1 MIITDEQLTTWLARL
16 VQIPSVTPEQA
27 GSRAGAPGEAR
38 LAEAVA
44 GWFRDLGGEVYV
56 EHVLP
61 GRPNVYGIWRGRNP
75 DERKG
80 GAGWAA
86 LDVHMD
92 TVGVEQMS
100 GDPFGGELR
109 DGRVYGRGAVD
120 TKASLAVALALLEA
134 LYRSGGTLETNLLI
148 AATAD
153 EENLAR
159 GASAFA
165 AWVRRRSI
173 ALDQIMVA
181 EPTRCRPVHGHKG
194 VVRLV
199 FDIAGEPAH
208 SSQPQLGKNAI
219 MAAAHLA
226 LALDAE
232 HRRLA
237 AAPPTSALGAPTLTV
252 TLIGGGR
259 GLNVVPDACSLSLDR
274 RVVAGERADDVVAA
288 LADLAQRACPL
299 PVTMQQL
306 LSVDAFLQP
315 PDTLWL
321 QQLADWSGQPPSI
334 APYGT
339 NAYAYDGLARECVV
353 LGPGSID
360 QAHGVEE
367 WVEVAEL
374 AKLAVIYARWWGI
387 GLGVGS

>member
-1 MIITDEQLTTWLARL
+1 MIITEEQLTTWLARL

-27 GSRAGAPGEAR
+27 GARAGAPGEAR
-38 LAEAVA
+38 LAAAVA
-44 GWFRDLGGEVYV
+44 GWFRDFGGDVSIED
-56 EHVLP
+56 VLP
-61 GRPNVYGIWRGRNP
+61 GRPNVYGIWRGTSQR
-75 DERKG
+75 
-80 GAGWAA
+80 WAA

-134 LYRSGGTLETNLLI
+134 LHRSGGSPATNLLI

-173 ALDQIMVA
+173 ALDQLMVA

-219 MAAAHLA
+219 TAAAHLA

-232 HRRLA
+232 HRRLG

-274 RVVAGERADDVVAA
+274 RVVAGERADAVVAA

-306 LSVDAFLQP
+306 VSADAFLQA
-315 PDTLWL
+315 PDTPWL
-321 QQLADWSGQPPSI
+321 QQLADWSGQPPTI

-339 NAYAYDGLARECVV
+339 NAYAYAGLARECVV

-374 AKLAVIYARWWGI
+374 AKLATLYARWWG
-387 GLGVGS
+387 L

>member
-1 MIITDEQLTTWLARL
+1 MIISDEQLTTWLARL

-38 LAEAVA
+38 LAAAVA

-56 EHVLP
+56 EDVLP
-61 GRPNVYGIWRGRNP
+61 GRPNVYGIWRGAS
-75 DERKG
+75 ER
-80 GAGWAA
+80 WAA

-92 TVGVEQMS
+92 TVGVEQML
-100 GDPFGGELR
+100 GNPFSGELR

-120 TKASLAVALALLEA
+120 TKASLAVALALLES
-134 LYRSGGTLETNLLI
+134 LHRSGGTPETNLLI

-159 GASAFA
+159 GATAFA
-165 AWVRRRSI
+165 AWVRGRAI
-173 ALDQIMVA
+173 ALDQLMVA

-199 FDIAGEPAH
+199 FDIAGAPAH

-219 MAAAHLA
+219 TAAAHLA

-237 AAPPTSALGAPTLTV
+237 NAPPSSALGAPTLTV

-288 LADLAQRACPL
+288 LAELAQRACPL

-306 LSVDAFLQP
+306 LSVDAFFQAL
-315 PDTLWL
+315 DTLWL
-321 QQLADWSGQPPSI
+321 QQLADWSGQPPTI

-339 NAYAYDGLARECVV
+339 NASAYDGLARECVV

-360 QAHGVEE
+360 QAHGIEE

-374 AKLAVIYARWWGI
+374 AKLAVIYARWWG
-387 GLGVGS
+387 VA

>member
-1 MIITDEQLTTWLARL
+1 MIPTDEQLAAWLKRL
-16 VQIPSVTPEQA
+16 VNIPSVMPEQA
-27 GSRAGAPGEAR
+27 GPRAGAPGEAR

-44 GWFRDLGGEVYV
+44 GWFRAFGGEVFV
-56 EHVLP
+56 EEVLP
-61 GRPNVYGIWRGRNP
+61 GRPNVYGIWRGTSAR
-75 DERKG
+75 
-80 GAGWAA
+80 WAA

-109 DGRVYGRGAVD
+109 AGRVYGRGAVD
-120 TKASLAVALALLEA
+120 TKASLAVVLALLEA
-134 LYRSGGTLETNLLI
+134 LHRSGGTLEVNLLL

-153 EENLAR
+153 EEHLAR
-159 GASAFA
+159 GATAFA
-165 AWVRRRSI
+165 AWVRRQSI
-173 ALDQIMVA
+173 ALDQLMVA

-194 VVRLV
+194 VVRLA

-219 MAAAHLA
+219 TAAAHLA

-232 HRRLA
+232 HLRLA

-252 TLIGGGR
+252 SLISGGR

-274 RVVAGERADDVVAA
+274 RVVDGERADAVVAA

-299 PVTMQQL
+299 PITMQQL
-306 LSVDAFLQP
+306 VAVDAFFQA
-315 PDTLWL
+315 PDTPWL
-321 QQLADWSGQPPSI
+321 QQLTEWSAQPPTI

-339 NAYAYDGLARECVV
+339 NACAYDGLARECVV

-374 AKLAVIYARWWGI
+374 ARLAAIYVRWWGVEP
-387 GLGVGS
+387 GVGS

>member
-1 MIITDEQLTTWLARL
+1 MITTDEQLTTWLARL

-27 GSRAGAPGEAR
+27 GPRAGAPGEAR
-38 LAEAVA
+38 LAAAVA

-56 EHVLP
+56 EDVLP
-61 GRPNVYGIWRGRNP
+61 GRPNVYGIWRGR
-75 DERKG
+75 

-92 TVGVEQMS
+92 TVGVEQML

-109 DGRVYGRGAVD
+109 NGRVYGRGAVD
-120 TKASLAVALALLEA
+120 TKASMAVALALLEA
-134 LYRSGGTLETNLLI
+134 LHRSGETPQTNLLI

-165 AWVRRRSI
+165 AWVRRQSI
-173 ALDQIMVA
+173 ALDQLMVA

-199 FDIAGEPAH
+199 FDIAGAPAH

-219 MAAAHLA
+219 TAAAHLA

-237 AAPPTSALGAPTLTV
+237 AATPASPLGAPTLSV

-274 RVVAGERADDVVAA
+274 RVVVGERADDVVAA
-288 LADLAQRACPL
+288 LAGLAQRACPL
-299 PVTMQQL
+299 PVTMRQL
-306 LSVDAFLQP
+306 LAVDAFFQAM
-315 PDTLWL
+315 DTPWL
-321 QQLADWSGQPPSI
+321 QQLADWSGQPPAI

-339 NAYAYDGLARECVV
+339 NAYAYDRLARECVV

-374 AKLAVIYARWWGI
+374 AKLALIYARWWGV
-387 GLGVGS
+387 GLGVGR

>member
-1 MIITDEQLTTWLARL
+1 MIITDEQLTAWLKRL
-16 VQIPSVTPEQA
+16 VNIPSVTPEQA
-27 GSRAGAPGEAR
+27 GPRAGAPGEAR

-44 GWFRDLGGEVYV
+44 GWFRELGGDVYV
-56 EHVLP
+56 EDVVP
-61 GRPNVYGIWRGRNP
+61 GRPNVYGIWRGTSAR
-75 DERKG
+75 
-80 GAGWAA
+80 WAA

-92 TVGVEQMS
+92 TVGVEQML

-134 LYRSGGTLETNLLI
+134 LHRSGDTPVTNLLI

-153 EENLAR
+153 EETQAR
-159 GASAFA
+159 GAPAFA
-165 AWVRRRSI
+165 AWVRRRAI
-173 ALDQIMVA
+173 ALDQLMVA
-181 EPTRCRPVHGHKG
+181 EATRCRPVHGHKG
-194 VVRLV
+194 VVRLA
-199 FDIAGEPAH
+199 FDITGAPAH

-219 MAAAHLA
+219 TAAAQLVLA
-226 LALDAE
+226 FDAE

-237 AAPPTSALGAPTLTV
+237 AAPPASALGAPTLTV

-274 RVVAGERADDVVAA
+274 RVVAGENADAVVAA
-288 LADLAQRACPL
+288 LNDLAQRACPL
-299 PVTMQQL
+299 PVTMRPL
-306 LSVDAFLQP
+306 VAVDAFLQAA
-315 PDTLWL
+315 DTPWL
-321 QQLADWSGQPPSI
+321 QQLAEWSGQPPTI

-374 AKLAVIYARWWGI
+374 DKLAAIYARWWGI
-387 GLGVGS
+387 DLGVGS

>member
-1 MIITDEQLTTWLARL
+1 MIITDEQLTTWLKRL
-16 VQIPSVTPEQA
+16 VNIPSVTPDQA
-27 GSRAGAPGEAR
+27 GPRAGVPGEAR

-44 GWFRDLGGEVYV
+44 GWFRDFGGDVYL
-56 EHVLP
+56 EEVLP
-61 GRPNVYGIWRGRNP
+61 GRPNVYGIWRGAS
-75 DERKG
+75 ER
-80 GAGWAA
+80 WAA

-92 TVGVEQMS
+92 TVGVEQML

-134 LYRSGGTLETNLLI
+134 LHHAGEMPATNLLI

-153 EENLAR
+153 EENQAC
-159 GASAFA
+159 GAPAFA

-173 ALDQIMVA
+173 ALDQLMVA

-194 VVRLV
+194 VVRLT
-199 FDIAGEPAH
+199 FDIAGAPAH

-219 MAAAHLA
+219 TAAAQLA
-226 LALDAE
+226 LAFDAE
-232 HRRLA
+232 HHRLA
-237 AAPPTSALGAPTLTV
+237 AAPPRSALGAPTLTV
-252 TLIGGGR
+252 TLISGGR

-274 RVVAGERADDVVAA
+274 RTVDGERADAVAA
-288 LADLAQRACPL
+288 ALDDLAQRACPL

-306 LSVDAFLQP
+306 VADDAFLQA
-315 PDTLWL
+315 PDTPWL
-321 QQLADWSGQPPSI
+321 QQLAEWSGQPPTI

-374 AKLAVIYARWWGI
+374 AKLAAIYTRWWGVI
-387 GLGVGS
+387 AD

>member
-1 MIITDEQLTTWLARL
+1 MIITEEQLTTWLARL

-27 GSRAGAPGEAR
+27 GARAGAPGEAR
-38 LAEAVA
+38 LAAAVA
-44 GWFRDLGGEVYV
+44 AWFRDFGGDVSIED
-56 EHVLP
+56 VLP
-61 GRPNVYGIWRGRNP
+61 GRPNVYGIWRGTSQR
-75 DERKG
+75 
-80 GAGWAA
+80 WAA

-134 LYRSGGTLETNLLI
+134 LHRSGGSPATNLLI

-173 ALDQIMVA
+173 ALDQLMVA

-219 MAAAHLA
+219 TAAAHLA

-274 RVVAGERADDVVAA
+274 RVVAGERADAVVAA

-306 LSVDAFLQP
+306 VSADAFLQA
-315 PDTLWL
+315 PDTPWL
-321 QQLADWSGQPPSI
+321 QQLADWSGQPPTI

-339 NAYAYDGLARECVV
+339 NAYAYAGLARECVV

-374 AKLAVIYARWWGI
+374 AKLATLYARWWG
-387 GLGVGS
+387 L

>member
-1 MIITDEQLTTWLARL
+1 MMIITDQQLTTWLARL

-56 EHVLP
+56 EDVLP
-61 GRPNVYGIWRGRNP
+61 GRPNVYGIWRGH
-75 DERKG
+75 

-92 TVGVEQMS
+92 TVGVEQML
-100 GDPFGGELR
+100 GDPFSGELR

-134 LYRSGGTLETNLLI
+134 LYRSGATLETNLLI

-165 AWVRRRSI
+165 AWVRRQPI
-173 ALDQIMVA
+173 ALDQLMVA

-194 VVRLV
+194 LVRLV

-219 MAAAHLA
+219 TAAAHLA

-237 AAPPTSALGAPTLTV
+237 DAPPTSALGVPTLTV

-259 GLNVVPDACSLSLDR
+259 GLNIVPDACSLSLDR
-274 RVVAGERADDVVAA
+274 RVVAGERAEDVVAA
-288 LADLAQRACPL
+288 LADLAQHACPL
-299 PVTMQQL
+299 AVTMQQL
-306 LSVDAFLQP
+306 LAVDAFFQAS
-315 PDTLWL
+315 DTPWL
-321 QQLADWSGQPPSI
+321 QQLAKWSGQPPAI

-339 NAYAYDGLARECVV
+339 NAYAYDRLARECVV

-374 AKLAVIYARWWGI
+374 AKLAVIYAHWWG
-387 GLGVGS
+387 VA

>member
-1 MIITDEQLTTWLARL
+1 MMITDATLATWLRRL
-16 VQIPSVTPEQA
+16 VSIPSVTPEQA

-38 LAEAVA
+38 MAQALA
-44 GWFRDLGGEVYV
+44 GWFRDFGGEV
-56 EHVLP
+56 EIEEVLP
-61 GRPNVYGIWRGRNP
+61 GRPNVYGIWRGAS
-75 DERKG
+75 ER
-80 GAGWAA
+80 WAA

-92 TVGVEQMS
+92 TVGVEQML

-134 LYRSGGTLETNLLI
+134 LHRSGKRPACNLLI
-148 AATAD
+148 AATAE

-159 GASAFA
+159 GAAAFA
-165 AWVRRRSI
+165 AWVRRRAI
-173 ALDQIMVA
+173 PLDQLMVA
-181 EPTRCRPVHGHKG
+181 EPTLCRPVHGHKG

-199 FDIAGEPAH
+199 FDVAGAPAH

-219 MAAAHLA
+219 TAAAHLA

-237 AAPPTSALGAPTLTV
+237 DALPTSALGHGTLTV
-252 TLIGGGR
+252 TLIGGGS
-259 GLNVVPDACSLSLDR
+259 GLNIVPDACSLSLDR
-274 RVVAGERADDVVAA
+274 RVVASERADAVAA
-288 LADLAQRACPL
+288 ALFELAQRACPL
-299 PVTMQQL
+299 PITMQQL
-306 LSVDAFLQP
+306 LAVDAFFQP
-315 PDTLWL
+315 PDTPWL
-321 QQLADWSGQPPSI
+321 GQLAAWSGQPPTI

-339 NAYAYDGLARECVV
+339 NAYAYGGLARECVV

-367 WVEVAEL
+367 WVELAEL
-374 AKLAVIYARWWGI
+374 AKLAGIYARWWGI
-387 GLGVGS
+387 D

>member
-1 MIITDEQLTTWLARL
+1 MIISDQQLASWLARL
-16 VQIPSVTPEQA
+16 VRIPSVTPEQA
-27 GSRAGAPGEAR
+27 GPRAGTPGEAQ

-44 GWFRDLGGEVYV
+44 GWFRQLGAEVYV
-56 EHVLP
+56 EDILP
-61 GRPNVYGIWRGRNP
+61 GRPNVYGLWRGRT
-75 DERKG
+75 G
-80 GAGWAA
+80 SWAA

-92 TVGVEQMS
+92 TVGVEQMP

-120 TKASLAVALALLEA
+120 TKASLGVALALLEA
-134 LYRSGGTLETNLLI
+134 IHQAGAAPEPNLLI

-153 EENLAR
+153 EESLAR
-159 GASAFA
+159 GAPALA
-165 AWVRRRSI
+165 AWVRGRGL
-173 ALDQIMVA
+173 ALDQMVVA
-181 EPTRCRPVHGHKG
+181 EPTGCRPVYGHKG
-194 VVRLV
+194 LVRMT
-199 FDIAGEPAH
+199 FDVAGEPAH

-219 MAAAHLA
+219 TAAAHIA

-237 AAPPTSALGAPTLTV
+237 EAPTVSPLGAPTLTV
-252 TLIGGGR
+252 TLINGGR
-259 GLNVVPDACSLSLDR
+259 GLNVVPDSCSLSIDR
-274 RVVAGERADDVVAA
+274 RVVSGESVDDIAAA
-288 LADLAQRACPL
+288 LTDLARRASPL

-306 LSVDAFLQP
+306 VAVDAFLQAA
-315 PDTLWL
+315 DTPWL
-321 QQLADWSGQPPSI
+321 QQLAEWSGQPPAI

-339 NAYAYDGLARECVV
+339 NAFAYGGLARECVV

-374 AKLAVIYARWWGI
+374 SKLVAIYARWWG
-387 GLGVGS
+387 VA

>member
-1 MIITDEQLTTWLARL
+1 MNITNQQLASWLKRL
-16 VQIPSVTPEQA
+16 VNIPSVTPEQA
-27 GSRAGAPGEAR
+27 GPRAGAPGEAQ

-44 GWFRDLGGEVYV
+44 GWFRELGGEVYV
-56 EHVLP
+56 EDVVA
-61 GRPNVYGIWRGRNP
+61 GRPNIYGIWRGTSAR
-75 DERKG
+75 
-80 GAGWAA
+80 WAA

-92 TVGVEQMS
+92 TVGVEQML
-100 GDPFGGELR
+100 GDPFSGDLR

-134 LYRSGGTLETNLLI
+134 LQRSGELPAANLLI

-153 EENLAR
+153 EETQAR
-159 GASAFA
+159 GAPAFA
-165 AWVRRRSI
+165 AWVRRQSI
-173 ALDQIMVA
+173 ALDQLMVA

-194 VVRLV
+194 VVRLT
-199 FDIAGEPAH
+199 FDITGAPAH

-219 MAAAHLA
+219 TAAAQLA
-226 LALDAE
+226 LAFDAE

-237 AAPPTSALGAPTLTV
+237 AASPTSALGAPTLTV

-274 RVVAGERADDVVAA
+274 RTVADERADTIVAA
-288 LADLAQRACPL
+288 LVDLAERACPL

-306 LSVDAFLQP
+306 VVVDAFLQAA
-315 PDTLWL
+315 DTPWL
-321 QQLADWSGQPPSI
+321 QQLADWSGQPPTI

-367 WVEVAEL
+367 WVELDEL
-374 AKLAVIYARWWGI
+374 AKLAMIYARWWGI
-387 GLGVGS
+387 T

>member
-38 LAEAVA
+38 LAAAVA
-44 GWFRDLGGEVYV
+44 GWFRDFGGDVYI
-56 EHVLP
+56 EDVLP
-61 GRPNVYGIWRGRNP
+61 GRPNVYGIWRGTSQR
-75 DERKG
+75 
-80 GAGWAA
+80 WAA

-134 LYRSGGTLETNLLI
+134 LHRSGGSPATNLLI

-165 AWVRRRSI
+165 AWVRDRSI
-173 ALDQIMVA
+173 ALDQLMVA

-199 FDIAGEPAH
+199 FDIVGEPAH

-219 MAAAHLA
+219 TAAAHLA

-232 HRRLA
+232 HHRLA
-237 AAPPTSALGAPTLTV
+237 AAPQTSALGAPTLTV
-252 TLIGGGR
+252 TLISGGR
-259 GLNVVPDACSLSLDR
+259 GLNIVPDACSLSLDR
-274 RVVAGERADDVVAA
+274 RVVAGERADLVVAA

-299 PVTMQQL
+299 PLTMQQL
-306 LSVDAFLQP
+306 VSADAFLQA
-315 PDTLWL
+315 PDTPWI
-321 QQLADWSGQPPSI
+321 QQLADWSGQPPTI

-339 NAYAYDGLARECVV
+339 NAYAYAGLARECVV

-374 AKLAVIYARWWGI
+374 SKLATIYARWWGVE
-387 GLGVGS
+387 GG

>member
-1 MIITDEQLTTWLARL
+1 MIITDEQLAAWLKRL
-16 VQIPSVTPEQA
+16 VHIPSVTPEQA
-27 GSRAGAPGEAR
+27 GPRAGAPGEAR

-44 GWFRDLGGEVYV
+44 GWFRDFGGQVYI
-56 EHVLP
+56 EDVLP
-61 GRPNVYGIWRGRNP
+61 GRPNVYGIWRGTS
-75 DERKG
+75 EL
-80 GAGWAA
+80 WAA

-134 LYRSGGTLETNLLI
+134 LHRVGGQPSSNLLI

-173 ALDQIMVA
+173 TLDQLMVA
-181 EPTRCRPVHGHKG
+181 EPTRCRPVYGHKG

-219 MAAAHLA
+219 TAAAHLA

-232 HRRLA
+232 HRRLT
-237 AAPPTSALGAPTLTV
+237 AAPPTSALGTPALTV

-259 GLNVVPDACSLSLDR
+259 GLNVVPDGCSLSLDR
-274 RVVAGERADDVVAA
+274 RVVAGERADAVVAA

-299 PVTMQQL
+299 PITMQTL
-306 LSVDAFLQP
+306 LAVDAFLQAP
-315 PDTLWL
+315 NTPWL
-321 QQLADWSGQPPSI
+321 HQLAEWSGQPPTI

-339 NAYAYDGLARECVV
+339 NACAYDQLARECVV

-360 QAHGVEE
+360 QAHGIEE
-367 WVEVAEL
+367 WVELTEL
-374 AKLAVIYARWWGI
+374 AKLAEIYARWWGVKVI
-387 GLGVGS
+387 G